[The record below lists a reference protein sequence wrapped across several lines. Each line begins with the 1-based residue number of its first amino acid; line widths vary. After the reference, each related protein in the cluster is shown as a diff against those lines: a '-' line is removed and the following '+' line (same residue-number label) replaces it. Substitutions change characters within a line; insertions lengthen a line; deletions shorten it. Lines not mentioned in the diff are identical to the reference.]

1 MSTPSQAAGARAAA
15 PSPSAS
21 RPSPAGMPAASAGA
35 DIEAAL
41 RAIAVLADQGRVQE
55 AMAQCRVH
63 LAQHGASAEAL
74 YLLGLLQDAGG
85 DTRQAQAAYRKALY
99 LDPTHREALLHL
111 AALVESEGDAEGAR
125 RLQARAAR
133 QEARRE

>member
-1 MSTPSQAAGARAAA
+1 M
-15 PSPSAS
+15 
-21 RPSPAGMPAASAGA
+21 
-35 DIEAAL
+35 
-41 RAIAVLADQGRVQE
+41 LADQGRVQE
-55 AMAQCRVH
+55 AMAQCRIH
-63 LAQHGASAEAL
+63 LAEHGASADAL